1 MLKKFFIYCNGR
13 HTAFAGFFAVMGCVL
28 QWYHRLDSTFVA
40 YMTSLMGLV
49 LGHSIQENHFNV
61 STKVGA
67 GDAKVDV
74 KEDQKISLDK

>member
-1 MLKKFFIYCNGR
+1 
-13 HTAFAGFFAVMGCVL
+13 
-28 QWYHRLDSTFVA
+28 
-40 YMTSLMGLV
+40 MTSLMGLV